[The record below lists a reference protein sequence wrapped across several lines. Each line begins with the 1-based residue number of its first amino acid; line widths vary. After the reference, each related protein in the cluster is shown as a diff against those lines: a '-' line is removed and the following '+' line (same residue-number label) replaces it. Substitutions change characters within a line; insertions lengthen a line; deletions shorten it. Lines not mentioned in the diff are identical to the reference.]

1 MNFSVLK
8 WILNFESADKTSLKL
23 DHWQVDMLSESTL
36 QKGYL
41 SETTG
46 VVILAR
52 CFLDFEL

>member
-8 WILNFESADKTSLKL
+8 WILNFESADKTSLQI
-23 DHWQVDMLSESTL
+23 DHWQLDMLSESTL
-36 QKGYL
+36 QKGYFL
-41 SETTG
+41 ETNG

>member
-8 WILNFESADKTSLKL
+8 WILNFESADKTSLKETT
-23 DHWQVDMLSESTL
+23 DMFSESTL
-36 QKGYL
+36 QKGHL
-41 SETTG
+41 SDTTG